1 MLKSPDKKM
10 ESTMHRLAAAA
21 CFSALISTIPVS
33 ASAKGQTHQTRE
45 HSIVVEKMVGRLKEP
60 WALAFLPDGDMLV
73 TERGGRLL
81 LIDDEKFQKNS
92 VSGVPKVAA
101 SGQGGLLDVAVDP
114 QFTENRTI
122 YLSYSEPGTGGKRGT
137 AVMRARLDAGTGRP
151 ALKDAKVIFQQQ
163 PKVSGGRHFGSR
175 IVVARDGTLFVTLG
189 DRGVREEAQNL
200 KTHFGKV
207 VRINKDGSVPGD
219 NPFKSR
225 SDALPEI
232 YSFGHRNPQGA
243 TLNPATGRLWT
254 LSHGARGGDEI
265 NRPQAGKNYGW
276 PTISYGRHYSGGKIG
291 IGTEAPDMEQPV
303 HYWDPSIAPSGLTFY
318 SGDLFPKWRG
328 NLFAGALK
336 DQLISRL
343 EISEGRVTGEE
354 QILVGDYGRI
364 RDVRQGPD
372 GALWFVNDKNRGGLF
387 RILPSR

>member
-1 MLKSPDKKM
+1 MYK
-10 ESTMHRLAAAA
+10 LAAAA
-21 CFSALISTIPVS
+21 CFSALLSTMPVA
-33 ASAKGQTHQTRE
+33 ASANGQTYQTRE
-45 HSIVVEKMVGRLKEP
+45 HSIVVEKMVDRLKEP

-81 LIDDEKFQKNS
+81 LIDSEKFRKNS

-101 SGQGGLLDVAVDP
+101 GGQGGLLDVAVDP
-114 QFTENRTI
+114 EFAKNRTI
-122 YLSYSEPGTGGKRGT
+122 YLSYSDPGPNGMRGT
-137 AVMRARLDAGTGRP
+137 AVMRARLEAGTGRP
-151 ALKDAKVIFQQQ
+151 ALKDARVIFKQQ
-163 PKVSGGRHFGSR
+163 PKASGGRHFGSR

-189 DRGVREEAQNL
+189 DRGVRKEAQNL

-207 VRINKDGSVPGD
+207 VRINKDGTVPAD
-219 NPFKSR
+219 NPFKSE
-225 SDALPEI
+225 SNALPEI

-265 NRPQAGKNYGW
+265 NRPQAGRNYGW

-291 IGTEAPDMEQPV
+291 IGTEAPGMEQPV

-343 EISEGRVTGEE
+343 EISNGRVTGEE
-354 QILVGDYGRI
+354 QILKGQYGRI
-364 RDVRQGPD
+364 RDIRQGPN
-372 GALWFVNDKNRGGLF
+372 GAIWFVNDKNRGGLY
-387 RILPSR
+387 RILPGK

>member
-1 MLKSPDKKM
+1 MYK
-10 ESTMHRLAAAA
+10 LAAAA
-21 CFSALISTIPVS
+21 CFSALLSTLPVG
-33 ASAKGQTHQTRE
+33 ASANVQTHQTRE

-81 LIDDEKFQKNS
+81 LIDDEKFQKKS
-92 VSGVPKVAA
+92 VAGVPKVST

-114 QFTENRTI
+114 EFSENRTI
-122 YLSYSEPGTGGKRGT
+122 YLSYSEPGSGGTRGT
-137 AVMRARLDAGTGRP
+137 AVMRARLESGTGRP

-189 DRGVREEAQNL
+189 DRGVRKEAQNL

-207 VRINKDGSVPGD
+207 VRINRDGTVPAD
-219 NPFKSR
+219 NPFKSG
-225 SDALPEI
+225 SNALPEI
-232 YSFGHRNPQGA
+232 YSYGHRNPQGA

-291 IGTEAPDMEQPV
+291 IGTKAPGMEQPV

-343 EISEGRVTGEE
+343 EISKGRVTAEE
-354 QILVGDYGRI
+354 QILVGKYGRI
-364 RDVRQGPD
+364 RDVRQGPK

-387 RILPSR
+387 RILPGE